1 VNIKEQKMWLNKDD
15 LSWYCYNYSTKV
27 ILDRT
32 LRKHIT
38 DSHDA
43 YHYCREVEDDPIVR
57 KNITDPKFA
66 YFYCVDIKDRPEI
79 RKYITN
85 YKYLKNLAMERKWG
99 GK

>member
-1 VNIKEQKMWLNKDD
+1 MWLDKEDI
-15 LSWYCYNYSTKV
+15 SWYAKNYCEDVKNDPK
-27 ILDRT
+27 I
-32 LRKHIT
+32 RKHIT

-99 GK
+99 ENSVVR